1 MIKTKQKKKSQ
12 PKNLKTKNIIKKITK
27 KEPKIK
33 PINKSNS
40 NSINSSLNKSNKSS
54 KNTKSKKKSKDSSK
68 SKEDSKKEKQ
78 ITIDNDLIKKQYKI
92 IKDFLT
98 PILKEENARQLVSCY
113 KKKIAKSKNPLSRRN
128 RHSSL
133 NSRAILDYSFVNEN
147 SKSKIKIPLFQIL
160 FPNQYKKHLEKIHN
174 EKNNNNP
181 INRPCRNL
189 SIPNN
194 DISNNIKQSKKLDKS
209 KNINSNSKQN
219 IKKNNI
225 NTKSVN
231 IDKNNNP
238 INNTKMFR
246 SKTPP
251 LYLRINDIQK
261 KHNEEIEKLKRKYKK
276 DYKNNSSSNFTAS
289 ENESNKSRNKT
300 HSTIDFEKWYNFEKT
315 WQEMKNLKLNI
326 IKNEI
331 EENKMY
337 MNKKNKKEET
347 FKPKINKNSEILV
360 NKKYDGDFYLRLKN
374 YQQDREIKRK
384 MLHKKLEPS
393 FKPYVNTNYQ
403 IKSEYYDYM
412 KFDQKLI
419 NRDLNFFLE

>member
-1 MIKTKQKKKSQ
+1 MKKKN
-12 PKNLKTKNIIKKITK
+12 NL
-27 KEPKIK
+27 
-33 PINKSNS
+33 
-40 NSINSSLNKSNKSS
+40 
-54 KNTKSKKKSKDSSK
+54 
-68 SKEDSKKEKQ
+68 
-78 ITIDNDLIKKQYKI
+78 
-92 IKDFLT
+92 
-98 PILKEENARQLVSCY
+98 
-113 KKKIAKSKNPLSRRN
+113 
-128 RHSSL
+128 
-133 NSRAILDYSFVNEN
+133 
-147 SKSKIKIPLFQIL
+147 
-160 FPNQYKKHLEKIHN
+160 
-174 EKNNNNP
+174 

-189 SIPNN
+189 SIPKN
-194 DISNNIKQSKKLDKS
+194 DISNNIKPSKKLDKS
-209 KNINSNSKQN
+209 KYMNSNSKESFKKEKN
-219 IKKNNI
+219 NKKNI
-225 NTKSVN
+225 I

-238 INNTKMFR
+238 INNNKIIR

-261 KHNEEIEKLKRKYKK
+261 KHNEEIEKLKKKYKNENNN
-276 DYKNNSSSNFTAS
+276 KNNSTSSFSAS
-289 ENESNKSRNKT
+289 EKESYKSRNKSR
-300 HSTIDFEKWYNFEKT
+300 STIDFEKWYNFEKT